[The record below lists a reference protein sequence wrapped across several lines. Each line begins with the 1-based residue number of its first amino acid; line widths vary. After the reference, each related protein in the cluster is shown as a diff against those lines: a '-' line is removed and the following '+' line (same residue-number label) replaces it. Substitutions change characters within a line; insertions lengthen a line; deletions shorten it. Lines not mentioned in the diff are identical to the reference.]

1 MSDVQGLLA
10 RMAAQRES
18 WVELTGGKRLQIRR
32 PPELEMPELAGGVR
46 VEHTVRHACGWSG
59 FTEAVLLGPSQG
71 SGDAAVPF
79 HADLWAA
86 YAADHAE
93 DAAKACAGLAE
104 AVQTYLTRRAET
116 AKN

>member
-1 MSDVQGLLA
+1 MSDVQPLLA

-18 WVELTGGKRLQIRR
+18 WVELTGGKRLQVRR
-32 PPELEMPELAGGVR
+32 PPELEMAELVGGVR
-46 VEHTVRHACGWSG
+46 IEHVTRHACGWAG

-71 SGDAAVPF
+71 SDTAVPF

-93 DAAKACAGLAE
+93 DAAKACEGLAD
-104 AVQTYLTRRAET
+104 AVGAYLKRRAET

>member
-18 WVELTGGKRLQIRR
+18 WVDLGGGRRLQIRR
-32 PPELEMPELAGGVR
+32 PPELEMADLAGGVR
-46 VEHTVRHACGWSG
+46 LEHVTRHACGWSG

-71 SGDAAVPF
+71 SDTSVPF

-93 DAAKACAGLAE
+93 DAAKACQALAD
-104 AVQTYLTRRAET
+104 VVSSYLKRRAET